1 MKILVATDGSK
12 FSLRAFK
19 QALQLS
25 RELNTPAQITLI
37 SVQEDT
43 AFAHAT
49 HFVGKK
55 AVDDYLADLA
65 QADLKAALA
74 AAGKAGV
81 TVSTLVKVGHPV
93 QQITEAA
100 AKGKFDLLVVGAKG
114 RGMLQDLLMGSVATR
129 VAELSKVPVLLVK

>member
-19 QALQLS
+19 YALELS
-25 RELNTPAQITLI
+25 QSMKTPAEISLI
-37 SVQEDT
+37 SVHEDT
-43 AFAHAT
+43 ALRHAT

-55 AVDDYLADLA
+55 AVEEYLAD
-65 QADLKAALA
+65 QSSADLKASLA
-74 AAGKAGV
+74 AASKAGIA
-81 TVSTLVKVGHPV
+81 VSTIVKVGHPV

-100 AKGKFDLLVVGAKG
+100 AKGKFDMLVIGAKG

-129 VAELSKVPVLLVK
+129 VAELSKVTVVLVK